1 MACNSVISCSLLW
14 LQKKAFFSLYS
25 MTFTLVLQLF
35 RQLDF
40 CLAPPSGS
48 KGLNMKKIAVFSFL
62 LMLLP
67 NLPAFSQEQLDGR
80 RLLNQLKNVN
90 GQLMETR
97 IKLGEALI
105 EHLKN
110 QGDYVQLEK
119 MKTIYRLATEY
130 QTFCDTE
137 QRVLLMYTHTKE
149 TVKVYLSA
157 YSRDIVK
164 KKKKDFDES
173 LKILPKYSTDI
184 YDKNIII
191 IVTNL
196 QNRIQKAQDLI
207 SQLIAFY
214 SSENAIY
221 RKGPNKIF
229 E

>member
-1 MACNSVISCSLLW
+1 MA
-14 LQKKAFFSLYS
+14 
-25 MTFTLVLQLF
+25 FTLVLQLF

-40 CLAPPSGS
+40 RLAPTSGS

-67 NLPAFSQEQLDGR
+67 NHPVFSQEQLDGR

>member
-1 MACNSVISCSLLW
+1 MTINS
-14 LQKKAFFSLYS
+14 KKPFFNKRREPRHPYS
-25 MTFTLVLQLF
+25 GTVLF
-35 RQLDF
+35 VYKKD
-40 CLAPPSGS
+40 
-48 KGLNMKKIAVFSFL
+48 LNMKKIAVFSFL
-62 LMLLP
+62 LMFLP
-67 NLPAFSQEQLDGR
+67 NHPAFSQEQLDGR
-80 RLLNQLKNVN
+80 QLLNQLKNVT

-105 EHLKN
+105 KHLKYQDN
-110 QGDYVQLEK
+110 YLQSEK
-119 MKTIYRLATEY
+119 MRNIYRLATEY

-164 KKKKDFDES
+164 KKKKYFDES
-173 LKILPKYSTDI
+173 LKILPKYSADI

-207 SQLIAFY
+207 NQLIAFY
-214 SSENAIY
+214 SSENARY
-221 RKGPNKIF
+221 RQGSNKVF

>member
-1 MACNSVISCSLLW
+1 
-14 LQKKAFFSLYS
+14 
-25 MTFTLVLQLF
+25 MTFALVLQLF
-35 RQLDF
+35 RKLDF
-40 CLAPPSGS
+40 RLAPTSGS

-62 LMLLP
+62 LLFLP
-67 NLPAFSQEQLDGR
+67 NHSAFSQEQLDGR
-80 RLLNQLKNVN
+80 QLLNQLKNVT
-90 GQLMETR
+90 GQLMDTR

-105 EHLKN
+105 KHLKYEDN
-110 QGDYVQLEK
+110 YVQSEK
-119 MKTIYRLATEY
+119 MRNIYRLATEY

-173 LKILPKYSTDI
+173 LKILPKYSADI

-207 SQLIAFY
+207 NQLIAFY
-214 SSENAIY
+214 SSENVRY
-221 RKGPNKIF
+221 RQGPEKVF

>member
-1 MACNSVISCSLLW
+1 MA
-14 LQKKAFFSLYS
+14 
-25 MTFTLVLQLF
+25 FTLVLQLF

-40 CLAPPSGS
+40 RLAPTSGS

-221 RKGPNKIF
+221 RKGPKKIF

>member
-1 MACNSVISCSLLW
+1 
-14 LQKKAFFSLYS
+14 
-25 MTFTLVLQLF
+25 
-35 RQLDF
+35 
-40 CLAPPSGS
+40 
-48 KGLNMKKIAVFSFL
+48 MKKIAIFSFI
-62 LMLLP
+62 LMFLP
-67 NLPAFSQEQLDGR
+67 NHPAFSQEQLDGR

-105 EHLKN
+105 NHLKN
-110 QGDYVQLEK
+110 QGDYLQSEK
-119 MKTIYRLATEY
+119 MKNIYRLATEY
-130 QTFCDTE
+130 QAFCDTE

-149 TVKVYLSA
+149 AVKVYLSA

-173 LKILPKYSTDI
+173 LKILPKYLADL

-207 SQLIAFY
+207 IQLIAFY
-214 SSENAIY
+214 SSENVRY
-221 RKGPNKIF
+221 RQGPDKVF

>member
-1 MACNSVISCSLLW
+1 
-14 LQKKAFFSLYS
+14 
-25 MTFTLVLQLF
+25 
-35 RQLDF
+35 
-40 CLAPPSGS
+40 
-48 KGLNMKKIAVFSFL
+48 MKKIAVFSFL